1 MRTVGMGALPD
12 NEEDKKLLK
21 EIADLKAENTALKQE
36 IMDLKAENAAL
47 KQEIAD
53 LKVDKS
59 SRKTRQRQQ
68 LSEDPVT
75 E

>member
-21 EIADLKAENTALKQE
+21 EIADLKAENTVLKQE
-36 IMDLKAENAAL
+36 LADLKAKKPSKKGKTERAA
-47 KQEIAD
+47 D
-53 LKVDKS
+53 
-59 SRKTRQRQQ
+59 
-68 LSEDPVT
+68 DPVT

>member
-21 EIADLKAENTALKQE
+21 EIADLKAENTVLKQE
-36 IMDLKAENAAL
+36 LADLKAKKPSKKGKAETAT
-47 KQEIAD
+47 D
-53 LKVDKS
+53 
-59 SRKTRQRQQ
+59 
-68 LSEDPVT
+68 DPVT

>member
-21 EIADLKAENTALKQE
+21 EIADLKAENTVLKQE
-36 IMDLKAENAAL
+36 LADLKAKKPSKKGKAETAA
-47 KQEIAD
+47 
-53 LKVDKS
+53 
-59 SRKTRQRQQ
+59 
-68 LSEDPVT
+68 EDPVT

>member
-21 EIADLKAENTALKQE
+21 EIADLKAENTVLKQE
-36 IMDLKAENAAL
+36 LADLKAENTVL
-47 KQEIAD
+47 KQELAD
-53 LKVDKS
+53 LKAKKPSKKGKAETAAD
-59 SRKTRQRQQ
+59 
-68 LSEDPVT
+68 DPVT

>member
-21 EIADLKAENTALKQE
+21 EIADLKAENTVLKQE
-36 IMDLKAENAAL
+36 LADLKAKKPSKKRKAETV
-47 KQEIAD
+47 AD
-53 LKVDKS
+53 
-59 SRKTRQRQQ
+59 
-68 LSEDPVT
+68 DPVT

>member
-21 EIADLKAENTALKQE
+21 EIADLKAENTVLKQE
-36 IMDLKAENAAL
+36 LADLKAKKPSKKGKAVTV
-47 KQEIAD
+47 AD
-53 LKVDKS
+53 
-59 SRKTRQRQQ
+59 
-68 LSEDPVT
+68 DPVT